1 MDKGERLASASQLLV
16 HSGNIASWNK
26 LRKKGVL
33 TTTDEVSVN
42 VIYFVSSWY
51 DWKKFIIIFSWCLQ
65 VKQLSRVG
73 MEENR

>member
-42 VIYFVSSWY
+42 VNY
-51 DWKKFIIIFSWCLQ
+51 
-65 VKQLSRVG
+65 LSAVG
-73 MEENR
+73 VVY